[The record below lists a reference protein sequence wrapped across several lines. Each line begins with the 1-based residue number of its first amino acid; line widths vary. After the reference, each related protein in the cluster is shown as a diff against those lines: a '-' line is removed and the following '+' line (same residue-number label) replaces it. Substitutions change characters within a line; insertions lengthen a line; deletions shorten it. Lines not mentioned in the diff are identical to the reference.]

1 MRNFPKKCYHFAS
14 TLAIDKPNISDTT
27 KTTLKETEI
36 DSGKVPEWLPLKN
49 NDHHRIQLVL
59 HLQESKKQF
68 SQSYNIM
75 KQEKENSFW
84 KDMMNPCLL
93 LPWEKGIFISGA
105 VQLIINFT
113 TVSLKQSKKIEGFL
127 PLTFSSV
134 NALNDAWTKLWR

>member
-75 KQEKENSFW
+75 KQEKENSF
-84 KDMMNPCLL
+84 
-93 LPWEKGIFISGA
+93 
-105 VQLIINFT
+105 
-113 TVSLKQSKKIEGFL
+113 
-127 PLTFSSV
+127 
-134 NALNDAWTKLWR
+134 